1 MAEPKPFAS
10 LSAGLLASKGGAR
23 PAMRRQAHLPMDNH
37 NGHDDLGWN
46 DMGYD
51 VDPHDGGHGVGL
63 SVSRGLSPMAPSIH
77 DELNAAADHANVQ
90 PLHENVTAA
99 VHQAEPEVR
108 LQQHAIEQALSPDV
122 VETPVAEVPV
132 AELAVVAPVA
142 VAMVPRR
149 KASTRAR
156 AGSRGNFA
164 FTLRLDP
171 QRHLRLRLASAANNQ
186 STQQIMIA
194 LVDDFLANLPE
205 IEAFAAK
212 LPASKR
218 AANQ

>member
-23 PAMRRQAHLPMDNH
+23 PAMRRQAHLPMDGNAV
-37 NGHDDLGWN
+37 HDDLGWN

-51 VDPHDGGHGVGL
+51 VDPHDGGHDVGL
-63 SVSRGLSPMAPSIH
+63 SASRGLSPMAPSVH
-77 DELNAAADHANVQ
+77 DELNAAVEHAIVQ
-90 PLHENVTAA
+90 PLNDNVIAP

-108 LQQHAIEQALSPDV
+108 LQQQAIEQALSPDV
-122 VETPVAEVPV
+122 T
-132 AELAVVAPVA
+132 ELAAVVPVA
-142 VAMVPRR
+142 VARAPRR
-149 KASTRAR
+149 NVSPRAR

-205 IEAFAAK
+205 IEAFAAG
-212 LPASKR
+212 LPTSKR
-218 AANQ
+218 TALL